1 MYSEEDENRDYDTRQ
16 DYYGIR
22 RVPDEPEEHDLDDSY
37 EL

>member
-16 DYYGIR
+16 DYGIR
-22 RVPDEPEEHDLDDSY
+22 RVPDEPEEYDLDDSY